1 MDEQQDWRLL
11 RASENATHTVM
22 VVVRDLSTCDDKDMP
37 IMVKQMKCSVY
48 FRLLIFLFSLFPD
61 DA

>member
-1 MDEQQDWRLL
+1 MPSFLLRLQDRHGTGNVKPEMDEQQDWRLL

-37 IMVKQMKCSVY
+37 FMVKK
-48 FRLLIFLFSLFPD
+48 
-61 DA
+61 